1 MLKLCVDRVEQH
13 LLHVCFPFF
22 IVIINPLAATLTLII
37 LQLAAVLREVK
48 YLEKRH
54 SEEIPETAAKLYE
67 RHQEFWSYLNSLD
80 VTVKWYNHVRQTTL
94 EVCGCYIV
102 ACMRHN
108 RVFKTN

>member
-1 MLKLCVDRVEQH
+1 MTLVGVKAHLFSKL
-13 LLHVCFPFF
+13 PK
-22 IVIINPLAATLTLII
+22 TLFDS

-102 ACMRHN
+102 AMYASQSG
-108 RVFKTN
+108 V